1 MKRGAACLCGLQHAA
16 VSSRAAQAL
25 QQQKHIFWTCTRAS
39 AIRWVI
45 QHNLQV
51 SVQLLPQHMWLIERP
66 YQTVRKEMW
75 YVVCLAALTAMLRAR
90 GLMLS
95 TPSRTGV
102 EPAVVGTRAV
112 DLLLAALKDFAAC
125 QGGVSSFSDLGQS
138 HPFVCARPNGS
149 LAVLLQLPP

>member
-66 YQTVRKEMW
+66 YQTVRKEVW
-75 YVVCLAALTAMLRAR
+75 YVVCLAALTAMFRAR
-90 GLMLS
+90 GMMCFILLS
-95 TPSRTGV
+95 WISLNPHRKLHGSV
-102 EPAVVGTRAV
+102 
-112 DLLLAALKDFAAC
+112 
-125 QGGVSSFSDLGQS
+125 QS
-138 HPFVCARPNGS
+138 PNGARKILVS
-149 LAVLLQLPP
+149 TRCLQACSGQCQPQKLASQGETTFASQGVTRP